1 VERIY
6 NPEVVALIKRHF
18 APDGGAE
25 REHNAT
31 AETLGFGAIH
41 FSLVNNLRPERVLVI
56 GSRYGYVPAIIG
68 LALLANG
75 TGTLDFVDANYNDSD
90 HGFNT
95 AFGGVGHWTGD
106 PRDHFGPFDLR
117 DIIQVHVTRS
127 SEFFQSCNMQYG
139 YIYIDGDHSYE
150 GCRYDFEQAIKVAE
164 PSALITMH
172 DVLINDGIFGV
183 SRVFDELDSNIY
195 NKILIPVKPGL
206 AVVQAKVVVREL
218 P

>member
-1 VERIY
+1 VELIY
-6 NPEVVALIKRHF
+6 NREVVALLKQHF

-31 AETLGFGAIH
+31 AGTLGFGAIH

-68 LALLANG
+68 LALLENG
-75 TGTLDFVDANYNDSD
+75 TGRLDFVDANYTDSD

-106 PRDHFGPFDLR
+106 PRDHFGLFGLR
-117 DIIQVHVTRS
+117 DVIQVHVTRS
-127 SEFFQSCNMQYG
+127 SDFFQSCKLPYG

-150 GCRYDFEQAIKVAE
+150 GCRYDFEQAIRVAA
-164 PSALITMH
+164 PGALITMH
-172 DVLINDGIFGV
+172 DVLIDDGVFGV
-183 SRVFDELDSNIY
+183 SRVFEELDTNFY
-195 NKILIPVKPGL
+195 DKILIPAWPGL
-206 AVVQAKVVVREL
+206 AVVRAKVPGRG
-218 P
+218 